1 MQNYPARKYVSES
14 FIAFMKDKKYV
25 SELFSSISLEE
36 KKKSG
41 KGQVIS
47 AETTYV
53 QYICTEQR
61 PITPPP
67 HIDIV
72 PSTNT
77 RST

>member
-1 MQNYPARKYVSES
+1 MQNYPARKYVSEP

-25 SELFSSISLEE
+25 SELFSSISLEG

-41 KGQVIS
+41 NGQVIS
-47 AETTYV
+47 AETTY
-53 QYICTEQR
+53 ICTEQR
-61 PITPPP
+61 PITP